1 MPAGAEITPLSLG
14 FVNCFIIKGADTL
27 VVVDT
32 GTPGHEQAILDRVA
46 ALGFRPD
53 QVALILIIHAHSDHT
68 GSLPALK
75 QATGARVAIH
85 KGDAPYLAAGQ
96 SAEVV
101 AQSWLGQV
109 MKWMTRFAPQTQV
122 SVAPDIVIDDEWD
135 LRAFGV
141 AGRVLSTPG
150 HTAGSVSVL
159 LDSGACLVG
168 DLLAAWRKPGYPPFA
183 QDRAAL
189 RDSIRRV
196 IQSGA
201 TVVYPSHGS
210 AFPIDRIRGLVE

>member
-1 MPAGAEITPLSLG
+1 MVAPEITPISLG
-14 FVNCFIIKGADTL
+14 FVNCFIIRGADAL
-27 VVVDT
+27 ILVDT
-32 GTPGHEQAILDRVA
+32 GTPGHERAILDRVA

-53 QVALILIIHAHSDHT
+53 QVALILLTHAHADHT

-85 KGDAPYLAAGQ
+85 KADAPFLVAGQ

-101 AQSWLGQV
+101 AHSWLGQV
-109 MKWMTRFAPQTQV
+109 MKWMTRLTPQTHV
-122 SVAPDIVIDDEWD
+122 GVTPDIVIDAEWD
-135 LRAFGV
+135 LCAFGV
-141 AGRVLSTPG
+141 AGKVISTPG
-150 HTAGSVSVL
+150 HTAGSVTVV

-168 DLLAAWRKPGYPPFA
+168 DLLMAWRKPGLPPFV

-189 RDSIRRV
+189 RDSIRKV

-201 TVVYPSHGS
+201 TVAYPAHGA
-210 AFPIDRIRGLVE
+210 AFPIDAIRGLVE